1 MTSLVLYQRIYDILH
16 LDLTAEKHSLTEDG
30 ELATCRSVS
39 ILSSNSQ
46 YLVYK
51 FDNLPARMKLFPFF
65 KNSSVGH
72 MQMCDYVI
80 FYYQNNKLSIFICNL
95 KSKKLSNSHDQV
107 LNGYL
112 FSKFITEIASYTLKI
127 ADVDS
132 LVEFKGVHFTS
143 QKGVKKTSTKP
154 GKSLFKDE
162 YSNGLRYTILSCSSP
177 CNIDALSKM

>member
-1 MTSLVLYQRIYDILH
+1 MTSLHLYQRIYDILH
-16 LDLTAEKHSLTEDG
+16 LDLATEKHYLTEDN
-30 ELATCRSVS
+30 ELATCRSIS

-65 KNSSVGH
+65 KNSNVGH

-80 FYYQNNKLSIFICNL
+80 FYYQNNKLSVFICNL
-95 KSKKLSNSHDQV
+95 KSKNFSNSNDQI

-112 FSKFITEIASYTLKI
+112 FSKFITEMASYTLKI
-127 ADVDS
+127 SHIDT
-132 LVEFKGVHFTS
+132 LVEFKGIHFTS
-143 QKGVKKTSTKP
+143 QKGVKKTSTRP
-154 GKSLFKDE
+154 GKSIFKNE
-162 YSNGLRYTILSCSSP
+162 YSNGLKYTVLSCSSA